1 MRKHIITIFALT
13 SAFLAVAEL
22 RQQFMFSADG
32 VTSGSSLRDLPSQ
45 GVNLKT
51 RQVVIG
57 LHALPNSERV
67 KCGWYQLDYQQK
79 PDTNHYWKATNYV
92 FQADGTVRNNWTE
105 YTPKA
110 RPERY
115 SKLSI
120 IERLEQM
127 NGSEEGRNKW
137 TEVKAKIEDLGLMD
151 KWNAC
156 TYIQGDDPN
165 FVAAKPMIA
174 AFLGMTEKQLDD
186 WLSNCRY

>member
-1 MRKHIITIFALT
+1 MKNIIVVICAVTLALVA
-13 SAFLAVAEL
+13 SAEL
-22 RQQFMFSADG
+22 RDKFMFSADG
-32 VTSGSSLRDLPSQ
+32 VTKGSGIHELPSQ
-45 GVNLKT
+45 GVNLVT
-51 RQVVIG
+51 HQVVIG

-92 FQADGTVRNNWTE
+92 FRADGTVRNTWTE
-105 YTPKA
+105 YRPLA
-110 RPERY
+110 RPMKY

-137 TEVKAKIEDLGLMD
+137 TEVKAKLEEMGLLD

-156 TYIQGDDPN
+156 TYIQGNDPN

-174 AFLGMTEKQLDD
+174 DFLGMTEKQLDD
-186 WLSNCRY
+186 WLSKCVY

>member
-1 MRKHIITIFALT
+1 MKKSIIVICAVTLALVA
-13 SAFLAVAEL
+13 SAEL
-22 RQQFMFSADG
+22 RNQFMFSADG
-32 VTSGSSLRDLPSQ
+32 VTKGSSLRELPSQ
-45 GVNLKT
+45 GVNLVT
-51 RQVVIG
+51 HQVVIG

-92 FQADGTVRNNWTE
+92 FRADGTVRNTWTE
-105 YTPKA
+105 YIPPA
-110 RPERY
+110 RPIKY

-137 TEVKAKIEDLGLMD
+137 TEVKAKLEEMGLMD

-156 TYIQGDDPN
+156 TYIQGNDPN
-165 FVAAKPMIA
+165 FVAAKPMIS

-186 WLSNCRY
+186 WLSSCVY

>member
-1 MRKHIITIFALT
+1 MKKSIIVICAALVF
-13 SAFLAVAEL
+13 SAGAEL
-22 RQQFMFSADG
+22 RNQFMFSVDG
-32 VTSGSSLRDLPSQ
+32 VTKGSGLRELPSQ
-45 GVNLKT
+45 GVNLVT
-51 RQVVIG
+51 HQVVIG

-79 PDTNHYWKATNYV
+79 SDTNHYWKATNYV
-92 FQADGTVRNNWTE
+92 FRADGTVRNTWTE
-105 YTPKA
+105 Y
-110 RPERY
+110 RPRVRPMKY

-137 TEVKAKIEDLGLMD
+137 TEVKAKIEELGLMD

-156 TYIQGDDPN
+156 TYIQGNDPT

-186 WLSNCRY
+186 WLSKCVY

>member
-1 MRKHIITIFALT
+1 MKKSIIVICAALAF
-13 SAFLAVAEL
+13 SAGAEL
-22 RQQFMFSADG
+22 RDKFMFSADG
-32 VTSGSSLRDLPSQ
+32 VTKGSSLRELPSQ
-45 GVNLKT
+45 GVNLVT
-51 RQVVIG
+51 HQVVIG

-67 KCGWYQLDYQQK
+67 KCGWYQLDYQYK

-92 FQADGTVRNNWTE
+92 FRADGTVRNTWTE
-105 YTPKA
+105 YRPLA
-110 RPERY
+110 RPMKY

-137 TEVKAKIEDLGLMD
+137 TEVKAKIEEAGLMD

-156 TYIQGDDPN
+156 TYIQGNDPN

-186 WLSNCRY
+186 WLSSCVY

>member
-1 MRKHIITIFALT
+1 MKKSIIVICAALAF
-13 SAFLAVAEL
+13 SAGAEL
-22 RQQFMFSADG
+22 RDKFMFSADG
-32 VTSGSSLRDLPSQ
+32 VTKGSSLRELPSQ
-45 GVNLKT
+45 GVNLVT
-51 RQVVIG
+51 HQVVIG

-92 FQADGTVRNNWTE
+92 FRADGTVRNTWTE
-105 YTPKA
+105 YRPPA
-110 RPERY
+110 RPMKY

-137 TEVKAKIEDLGLMD
+137 TEVKAKLEEMGLLD

-156 TYIQGDDPN
+156 TYIQGNDPN
-165 FVAAKPMIA
+165 FVAAKPMIS

-186 WLSNCRY
+186 WLSKCVY

>member
-1 MRKHIITIFALT
+1 MIKFIVSVLVLAL
-13 SAFLAVAEL
+13 ALVAVAEL
-22 RQQFMFSADG
+22 RQQYMFSSDG
-32 VTSGSSLRDLPSQ
+32 VTPGSSLRDLPSQ
-45 GVNLKT
+45 AVNLET
-51 RQVVIG
+51 HAVVIG

-67 KCGWYQLDYQQK
+67 KCGWYQLDYQQI

-92 FQADGTVRNNWTE
+92 FRTDGTVRNNWTE

-120 IERLEQM
+120 ISRLEQM
-127 NGSEEGRNKW
+127 NGSAEGRNKW
-137 TEVKAKIEDLGLMD
+137 TEVKAKIEEMGLWD

-165 FVAAKPMIA
+165 FCAAKPMIA
-174 AFLGMTEKQLDD
+174 AFLGMTDKQLDD
-186 WLSNCRY
+186 WLAHCRY

>member
-1 MRKHIITIFALT
+1 MKKSIIVICAALAF
-13 SAFLAVAEL
+13 SAGAEL
-22 RQQFMFSADG
+22 RDKFMFSADG
-32 VTSGSSLRDLPSQ
+32 VTKGSGLRELPSQ
-45 GVNLKT
+45 GVNLVT
-51 RQVVIG
+51 HQVVIG

-92 FQADGTVRNNWTE
+92 FRADGTVRNTWTE
-105 YTPKA
+105 YIPPA
-110 RPERY
+110 RPMKY

-127 NGSEEGRNKW
+127 NGSEGRNKW
-137 TEVKAKIEDLGLMD
+137 TEVKAKIEEMGLLD

-156 TYIQGDDPN
+156 SYIQGNNPT

-174 AFLGMTEKQLDD
+174 DFLGMTEKQLDD
-186 WLSNCRY
+186 WLSKCVY